1 MKKLIVDGMLS
12 GTGVRD
18 EIEGG
23 YIDLQS
29 LAISSSLQD
38 DFARWLEA
46 YADAHYRQY
55 ADQDEVVRLDNTG
68 LDLAARLQSEV
79 PEAQVGYYSNGEM
92 RRKAR

>member
-1 MKKLIVDGMLS
+1 MLS

-38 DFARWLEA
+38 DFTQWLEA
-46 YADAHYRQY
+46 YADAHYKQY
-55 ADQDEVVRLDNTG
+55 ADHDEVLRLDSAG

-79 PEAQVGYYSNGEM
+79 PEAQVGYYSDGEM
-92 RRKAR
+92 RRIPR